1 MNLLQAARLMQ
12 QATQKPSP
20 SWQPQS
26 QAVGVLLEILQRDFK
41 TVLPPQALPF
51 LQAALSQMDLMAVT
65 TPQVLQDQLTVLR
78 NLISQVEAALELDWE
93 RYLLTTP
100 DGPEDE

>member
-1 MNLLQAARLMQ
+1 M
-12 QATQKPSP
+12 
-20 SWQPQS
+20 
-26 QAVGVLLEILQRDFK
+26 
-41 TVLPPQALPF
+41 
-51 LQAALSQMDLMAVT
+51 QAALSQMDLMAVT